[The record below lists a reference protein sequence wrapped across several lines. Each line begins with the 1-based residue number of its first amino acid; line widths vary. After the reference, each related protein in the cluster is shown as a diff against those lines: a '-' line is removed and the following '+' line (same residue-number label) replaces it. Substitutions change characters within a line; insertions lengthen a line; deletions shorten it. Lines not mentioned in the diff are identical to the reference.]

1 MTSVSRYSVQLL
13 AATFAFC
20 VVGAQAQVQ
29 IQMKPGVKQD
39 MKKDMQQM
47 QPMQQQKIAPSAP
60 VAAPVLTKI
69 ESSVEG
75 YVLLGKGF
83 GADSMKVQVLE
94 GTTQV
99 SQSALTSVSD
109 DRIVVKSRPSG
120 TVAIKVAI
128 GGQASN
134 SMSFTLTGVQAQV
147 QTQPGVAPQMQR
159 PAATPLAPAPA
170 SVEIVALSATPAAPK
185 QAVRGKTV
193 DAAEVG
199 KTRQTREVEGL
210 TKAADPKSALGKQL
224 QSESSKAIMDKSGAN
239 PLDGAP
245 KSTVS
250 SSVVVGGQSSTVAGL
265 ALKPS
270 PAASLGAQAR
280 LTLPPSLT
288 QTVTTQALAMTG
300 RGGAVGAPPPVPSLT
315 QTVTTQALSM
325 TGRGGAVGVP
335 APAPSL
341 TQTVTTAP
349 LNMTGSP

>member
-29 IQMKPGVKQD
+29 MQPKPGVKQELKQD

-47 QPMQQQKIAPSAP
+47 QPMQQQKIAPAAP

-185 QAVRGKTV
+185 QAERGKTV

-210 TKAADPKSALGKQL
+210 TKAADPKS
-224 QSESSKAIMDKSGAN
+224 
-239 PLDGAP
+239 
-245 KSTVS
+245 TVS

-270 PAASLGAQAR
+270 LAASLGAQAR

-300 RGGAVGAPPPVPSLT
+300 RGGAVGVQAPAPSLT
-315 QTVTTQALSM
+315 QTVATQALAM
-325 TGRGGAVGVP
+325 TGRGGAVGVQ

-341 TQTVTTAP
+341 TQTVTTGP